1 MKYIQKE
8 YLHIYNKAVYILLI
22 SVHPLFAQE
31 KQVLSCCGR
40 NQSVAQR
47 DTKCSFLSRE
57 SSNYRTSLMLIGIMM
72 KYCVCIITVNKGDVG
87 DNQFGH

>member
-31 KQVLSCCGR
+31 RQVLSCCGR
-40 NQSVAQR
+40 NQSLLPR
-47 DTKCSFLSRE
+47 GTLSAPFYLE
-57 SSNYRTSLMLIGIMM
+57 SHQ
-72 KYCVCIITVNKGDVG
+72 IIERVLC
-87 DNQFGH
+87 